1 QVVCAH
7 QAHHSFMIH
16 QHATPSQFCS
26 DTAIAVAAPMLQHDL
41 LNRRPHFHLFLLRLL
56 LLQRAIETSP
66 TYLGQVA
73 HPFNTQAALQRH
85 HFPDLVVDAFAPVT
99 SCGWRR
105 ASIFCKAPLKK
116 STSRVFSAKA
126 RFSWLT
132 SCRSLASP
140 EFGGSPS
147 PFSAGS
153 S

>member
-1 QVVCAH
+1 M
-7 QAHHSFMIH
+7 F
-16 QHATPSQFCS
+16 
-26 DTAIAVAAPMLQHDL
+26 QHDL
-41 LNRRPHFHLFLLRLL
+41 LNGGPHFHLFFHWQTF
-56 LLQRAIETSP
+56 LQRAVEASATD
-66 TYLGQVA
+66 LGQLT

-85 HFPDLVVDAFAPVT
+85 HFPDLVVDAFAPVM

-116 STSRVFSAKA
+116 STSSVLSAKA

-132 SCRSLASP
+132 SWRSLASP